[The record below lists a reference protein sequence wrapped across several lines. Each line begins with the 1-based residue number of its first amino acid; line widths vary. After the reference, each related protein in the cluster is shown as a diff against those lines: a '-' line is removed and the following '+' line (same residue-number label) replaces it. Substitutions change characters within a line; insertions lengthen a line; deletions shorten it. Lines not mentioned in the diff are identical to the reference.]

1 MGGSSAPADAGNY
14 TALLVSSLVVFAL
27 LVALLWALARWKN
40 GRGGRLGAD
49 ATGMLN
55 VRARLTLEPQ
65 RTLYVV
71 TVGEKTLLLAAGDQG
86 INLLTDLSTQE
97 LPVPPPALSFADLVR
112 TAWSRKRVT
121 SNRETLPVHN
131 NNGADPSV
139 AIATAGDGVEGAV
152 GEAVVDK
159 RSTVAAVGVDVQ

>member
-27 LVALLWALARWKN
+27 LVALLWALARWKH

-86 INLLTDLSTQE
+86 INLLTDLSMQE
-97 LPVPPPALSFADLVR
+97 LPVQPPALSFADLVR
-112 TAWSRKRVT
+112 GAWSRK
-121 SNRETLPVHN
+121 SGSANREMPRVHGD
-131 NNGADPSV
+131 NGSGNSV
-139 AIATAGDGVEGAV
+139 AVAGSADAAGDVASGT
-152 GEAVVDK
+152 VDH
-159 RSTVAAVGVDVQ
+159 RATVAAAGVEVQ